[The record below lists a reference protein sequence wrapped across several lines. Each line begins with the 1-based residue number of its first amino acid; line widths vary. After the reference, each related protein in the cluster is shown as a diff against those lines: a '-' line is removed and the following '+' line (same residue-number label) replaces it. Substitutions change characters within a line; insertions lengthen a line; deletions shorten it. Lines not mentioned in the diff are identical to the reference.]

1 MDIIEQE
8 LEGTEEQQ
16 EPEERH
22 EPVTQPPQRTP
33 PASAA
38 YASPSPTKMPSFPSL
53 GLSLGDPSAA
63 TDVMPRAP
71 IAEAAEDYAD
81 EFEEE
86 EEPAP
91 AAAAPAACRA
101 SSEISSL
108 NSSFESLTAQ
118 IC

>member
-1 MDIIEQE
+1 
-8 LEGTEEQQ
+8 
-16 EPEERH
+16 
-22 EPVTQPPQRTP
+22 
-33 PASAA
+33 
-38 YASPSPTKMPSFPSL
+38 MPSFPSL

-63 TDVMPRAP
+63 TDVTPRAA
-71 IAEAAEDYAD
+71 IAEPADDNYAD

-91 AAAAPAACRA
+91 TAAAPAACRA

-108 NSSFESLTAQ
+108 NSSFESLTAAQ

>member
-1 MDIIEQE
+1 
-8 LEGTEEQQ
+8 
-16 EPEERH
+16 
-22 EPVTQPPQRTP
+22 
-33 PASAA
+33 
-38 YASPSPTKMPSFPSL
+38 MPSFPSL

-63 TDVMPRAP
+63 TDVTPRAA
-71 IAEAAEDYAD
+71 IAEAGEDYAD
-81 EFEEE
+81 EFEEEE

-108 NSSFESLTAQ
+108 NSSFESLTAAQ

>member
-1 MDIIEQE
+1 MTSPS
-8 LEGTEEQQ
+8 GSYS
-16 EPEERH
+16 
-22 EPVTQPPQRTP
+22 TP
-33 PASAA
+33 PAPLASAA

-63 TDVMPRAP
+63 TDVTPRAAIVEP
-71 IAEAAEDYAD
+71 ADDNYAD

-86 EEPAP
+86 EEEEEPAP
-91 AAAAPAACRA
+91 TAAAPAACRA

-108 NSSFESLTAQ
+108 NSSFESLTAAQ